1 MQRICFVLQ
10 VKPGRLAEYKERH
23 RAVWQ
28 DMKAA
33 LAKTDFERARA
44 GMDKR
49 EVNGRWQREMT
60 DFFIQPNG
68 VLPDRS
74 MQPLEE
80 IFHL

>member
-1 MQRICFVLQ
+1 
-10 VKPGRLAEYKERH
+10 
-23 RAVWQ
+23 
-28 DMKAA
+28 
-33 LAKTDFERARA
+33 
-44 GMDKR
+44 MDKR

-68 VLPDRS
+68 VLPDRA